1 MKKFWWHGLF
11 LIFLPGVTKVVF
23 GLSMSLGLV
32 ACSLI
37 GILIESFTDANN
49 NMLTVGGT
57 TTTRVY
63 YKVEYEDGTI
73 DTYHSGE
80 VMKHFD

>member
-1 MKKFWWHGLF
+1 MKVGD
-11 LIFLPGVTKVVF
+11 KVYHWQT
-23 GLSMSLGLV
+23 MNK
-32 ACSLI
+32 I

-57 TTTRVY
+57 TATRVY

-73 DTYHSGE
+73 DTYHAGE